1 MREYRTTV
9 QPLWRDGASEH
20 FNHPDGV
27 YHAPTAPLIPPNP
40 EGMVDGKWNE
50 WKLHSVQPLPSL
62 GVPKLLVVWELV
74 R

>member
-1 MREYRTTV
+1 
-9 QPLWRDGASEH
+9 
-20 FNHPDGV
+20 
-27 YHAPTAPLIPPNP
+27 
-40 EGMVDGKWNE
+40 MVDGKWTE